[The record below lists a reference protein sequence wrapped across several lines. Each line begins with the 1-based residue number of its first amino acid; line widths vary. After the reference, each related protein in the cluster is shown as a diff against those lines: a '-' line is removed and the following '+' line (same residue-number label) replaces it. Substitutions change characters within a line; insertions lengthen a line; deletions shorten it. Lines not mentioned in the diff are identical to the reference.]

1 MARADRKRRV
11 RRETP
16 KVMQEDLRVVADLT
30 DADRAFLDWVAE
42 AALRLYLKAQEPDGG
57 DE

>member
-11 RRETP
+11 RPEAP
-16 KVMQEDLRVVADLT
+16 QVMLEDLRVAADLT
-30 DADRAFLDWVAE
+30 DADRAFLDWIAE
-42 AALRLYLKAQEPDGG
+42 AALRLYLKGQEPDGG